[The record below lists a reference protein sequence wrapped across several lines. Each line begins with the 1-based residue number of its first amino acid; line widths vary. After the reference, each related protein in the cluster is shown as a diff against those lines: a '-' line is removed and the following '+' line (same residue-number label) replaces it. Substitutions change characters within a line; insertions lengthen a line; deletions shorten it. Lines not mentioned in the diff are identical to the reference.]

1 MATLT
6 TGRARRHARGV
17 TLAEL
22 LVSTAAAGLV
32 LAGAISVLG
41 AGQRLHATGAAR
53 VESQQA
59 ARVAL
64 DRLARDVRGAGR
76 GPGRDFDAVAV
87 AEPQRLTLQQDVDG
101 DGTITAPGERITW
114 RLDGGVL
121 RRDAGAGGQ
130 PVVEGV
136 LDLALHYLDG
146 AGEPAADPAAV
157 RSVAVTLTVGPVLAD
172 RIHGRGVATTVSTR
186 VRLRNR

>member
-1 MATLT
+1 M
-6 TGRARRHARGV
+6 

-41 AGQRLHATGAAR
+41 AGQRLHAVGAAR

-64 DRLARDVRGAGR
+64 DRLTRDVRGAGR
-76 GPGRDFDAVAV
+76 GPRNGFDAVAA
-87 AEPQRLTLQQDVDG
+87 AEPQRLILQQDVDG
-101 DGTITAPGERITW
+101 DGAIAAPGERVTW

-136 LDLALHYLDG
+136 LDLALQYLDG
-146 AGEPAADPAAV
+146 AGEPATDPPAV
-157 RSVAVTLTVGPVLAD
+157 RSIAVTLTVGAVVAD
-172 RIHGRGVATTVSTR
+172 RVHARGVATTLTTR